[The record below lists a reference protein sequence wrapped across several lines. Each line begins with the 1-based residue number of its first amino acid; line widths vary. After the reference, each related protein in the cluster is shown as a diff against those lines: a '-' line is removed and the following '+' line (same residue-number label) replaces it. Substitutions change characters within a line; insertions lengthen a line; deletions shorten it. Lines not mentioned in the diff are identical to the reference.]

1 MVTLGE
7 MLDPRGRQAEL
18 AEAFPHLT
26 CWMCGK
32 RMRNNYGKAWI
43 GDDAVMRAVHA
54 RCCKHLDYLDSVDY
68 SLDSVDYSG

>member
-1 MVTLGE
+1 

-32 RMRNNYGKAWI
+32 RMRNNYGEAWI

-54 RCCKHLDYLDSVDY
+54 RCIGAEAREQARAAVPVSSNPGSVFY
-68 SLDSVDYSG
+68 AG